1 MKSITLILIS
11 LLLVFSSCEPQVEEE
26 PQNLIQKDKFKK
38 ITIELHLLE
47 NYTTYKYEAADSSKA
62 AFNLLEQE
70 IYKNYE
76 VTEEI
81 YRESYNYYLRNI
93 KQMDE
98 MYEDIVD
105 SLSKMETQTKVK
117 KE

>member
-11 LLLVFSSCEPQVEEE
+11 LLVVFSSCEPQVEEE

-47 NYTTYKYEAADSSKA
+47 SYVLYEYKIADTSKV
-62 AFNLLEQE
+62 AFKLLEQE
-70 IYKNYE
+70 IYKNYQ
-76 VTEEI
+76 VTEDV
-81 YRESYNYYLRNI
+81 YRESYNYYLRNTE
-93 KQMDE
+93 QMDLI
-98 MYEDIVD
+98 YEDIVD